1 MSVKLFAKG
10 VLLYVT
16 LLVIIIS
23 IMAIE
28 SIYDNGYLFADILIV
43 AILIYAC
50 KKTISKDESEVL
62 TFNKNNN
69 E

>member
-28 SIYDNGYLFADILIV
+28 SIYDNGYLFTDILVV
-43 AILIYAC
+43 AILVYTC